1 MVRTL
6 LRHGGFRSAINVLFA
21 LSLAVAAQWAAAS
34 ELAAHVTHLAGTLVL
49 KPAQGN
55 SRLLAVRSEVHEGD
69 TLQTEDRSYAR
80 IKFVDGGE
88 MVIKPN
94 TTVMIERYRYKAN
107 SPAEDS
113 SAVSLIKGGLR
124 SVSGLLGKRSPEK
137 VILKTKVATIGIRG
151 THYGVLDC
159 AEEDGRNSCADI
171 RTADGSTPPPGVHV
185 DVAEGRIR
193 VTNTAGEQEFEAGQ
207 FGYVRDAASA
217 PEAVPAERGVRVSMP
232 DSICRNNTS
241 GNTVGTSR
249 NTAACSM

>member
-6 LRHGGFRSAINVLFA
+6 LARDVFRSAINWLFA
-21 LSLAVAAQWAAAS
+21 LSLAVACQWAMAA
-34 ELAAHVTHLAGTLVL
+34 ELAAHVTHLSGTLVV
-49 KPAQGN
+49 KPTQGN
-55 SRLLAVRSEVHEGD
+55 TRLLAVRSEVHEGD

-88 MVIKPN
+88 MVLKPN
-94 TTVMIERYRYKAN
+94 TTVVIEHYRYKAN
-107 SPAEDS
+107 NPGEDS

-159 AEEDGRNSCADI
+159 AEENGRNTCADI
-171 RTADGSTPPPGVHV
+171 RTAEGEVPTPGVHV
-185 DVAEGRIR
+185 DVVEGRIR
-193 VTNTAGEQEFEAGQ
+193 VTNEAGTKDFEAGQ
-207 FGYVRDAASA
+207 FGYVRDSGSA
-217 PEAVPAERGVRVSMP
+217 PEVVPSERGVRVSMP
-232 DSICRNNTS
+232 DNICRNNTS
-241 GNTVGTSR
+241 GNTVGASR